1 MSTKNVLT
9 DHLAEI
15 DESYSEHLRVAFT
28 FGVRMVTGGM
38 ACIIHAI
45 LPFTFQKTGS
55 KCITKLHDEMVTN
68 RGDISKRRSGVH
80 IA

>member
-1 MSTKNVLT
+1 MGSKNVLR

-15 DESYSEHLRVAFT
+15 DESYFEHLRIAFT
-28 FGVRMVTGGM
+28 FGARMVTGGL

-68 RGDISKRRSGVH
+68 REDISKRQSGVH